1 MAAAAPPPVAVVMPA
16 AEASG
21 RLTQLEADQVLE
33 RLQSTLRATRF
44 LKAWPAAV
52 PGLVAL
58 ELENGQ
64 VAYADKSAR
73 YFLMG
78 VVFDTATGK
87 GLDRQMDPTDTNE

>member
-1 MAAAAPPPVAVVMPA
+1 MPA
-16 AEASG
+16 AEVGG
-21 RLTQLEADQVLE
+21 RLTQLEADEVLS
-33 RLQSTLRATRF
+33 RLRGTLRGTRF

-52 PGLVAL
+52 PGLVTL
-58 ELENGQ
+58 QLENGE